1 MNSFIIWAPLEALL
15 IFIFM
20 FVEVGVG
27 SIVGFA
33 ILLLGIPVT
42 SYFGKIF
49 ARIRTHCALKTDE
62 RNKIV
67 REIIDG
73 IRVVKGNA
81 FEEAFFKRTKNIRTD
96 EIKKVHKRARM
107 LALNEGIFT
116 SMPCLVLLA
125 TFFVSSAVGEHITT
139 RKVFVMLS
147 LSNIIQL
154 NLTKFFT
161 SFTT

>member
-1 MNSFIIWAPLEALL
+1 M

-20 FVEVGVG
+20 FREVGFG
-27 SIVGFA
+27 SILGFG

-49 ARIRTHCALKTDE
+49 ADVRLQCAVKTDE

-67 REIIDG
+67 REVIDG

-81 FEEAFFKRTKNIRTD
+81 FEEAFFERIKRVRRE
-96 EIKKVHKRARM
+96 EIGLVHTRARM

-116 SMPCLVLLA
+116 SMPCLVLLS
-125 TFFVSSAVGEHITT
+125 TFFVASLLGEHITP
-139 RKVFVMLS
+139 RKIFVMLS
-147 LSNIIQL
+147 LANIVQL
-154 NLTKFFT
+154 NLTKFFYLQY
-161 SFTT
+161 SNRQRD